1 MAKICSICQRKAVT
15 GHSRSHSN
23 IATKRLMSIN
33 LQYKK
38 IDGVKKMVCTSCL
51 RSISKK
57 LKSAVI
63 A

>member
-1 MAKICSICQRKAVT
+1 MAKICTICERKAVT

-38 IDGVKKMVCTSCL
+38 INGVKKLVCTSCL
-51 RSISKK
+51 RSINKK
-57 LKSAVI
+57 TREMVKA
-63 A
+63 